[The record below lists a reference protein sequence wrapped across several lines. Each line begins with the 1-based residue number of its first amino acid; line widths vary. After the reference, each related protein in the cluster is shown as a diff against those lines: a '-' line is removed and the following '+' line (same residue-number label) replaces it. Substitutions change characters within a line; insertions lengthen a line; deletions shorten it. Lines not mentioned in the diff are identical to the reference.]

1 MENAT
6 SISNLTQNSE
16 VDTTQ
21 KNNSE
26 EIDNIINQ
34 IQQDNI
40 QIKEGNT
47 TKTNDEIVSEEQSG
61 NNEIYQEQEYQE
73 QEYTMYDVIY
83 NEVSYP
89 ILVIVLF
96 ILLSIPQ
103 VDSMLCSYISFVCSE
118 SGDLNLYGILLK
130 SLVMGLL
137 FYIFGKYVV

>member
-40 QIKEGNT
+40 QIKQGNT
-47 TKTNDEIVSEEQSG
+47 TKMNDTNTEEQVG
-61 NNEIYQEQEYQE
+61 NKEDYEEQEYQE

-103 VDSMLCSYISFVCSE
+103 LDSMLCSYISFVCSE
-118 SGDLNLYGILLK
+118 SGELNLYGILLK
-130 SLVMGLL
+130 SLVMG
-137 FYIFGKYVV
+137 

>member
-1 MENAT
+1 MEKAT
-6 SISNLTQNSE
+6 SINNLSDNSE
-16 VDTTQ
+16 TTIAQ

-40 QIKEGNT
+40 QIKQGNT
-47 TKTNDEIVSEEQSG
+47 TKNNDVITEEQVG
-61 NNEIYQEQEYQE
+61 NNQDYQEQEYQE
-73 QEYTMYDVIY
+73 QEYTMYDVVY

>member
-6 SISNLTQNSE
+6 SISNLTDNSQTT
-16 VDTTQ
+16 TTQ

-47 TKTNDEIVSEEQSG
+47 TKMNDTNTEEQVE
-61 NNEIYQEQEYQE
+61 NNEDYEEQEYQE

-103 VDSMLCSYISFVCSE
+103 LDSMLCSYISFVCSE
-118 SGDLNLYGILLK
+118 SGVLNLYGILLK

>member
-1 MENAT
+1 MEKAT
-6 SISNLTQNSE
+6 SINNLIQESETDPSEKSNSQ
-16 VDTTQ
+16 
-21 KNNSE
+21 

-34 IQQDNI
+34 IQQDNF
-40 QIKEGNT
+40 QIKQGNT
-47 TKTNDEIVSEEQSG
+47 TKTNDKIDSEEQSG
-61 NNEIYQEQEYQE
+61 NNEVYQEQEYQE
-73 QEYTMYDVIY
+73 QEYTIYDVIY

-118 SGDLNLYGILLK
+118 SGELNLYGILLK